1 MADSDTYR
9 SSISQRPSFNR
20 TVTTSSQN
28 YGGPGSGNRV
38 LKIVTEMSS
47 SSVASGLSPYGQNA
61 ASTIRDNREREKKE
75 IMELNDRLAGYIEKV
90 RFLEAQNR
98 KLAADLQL
106 LQGRF
111 GKSSGSVKV
120 MYEMEVTT
128 AQTVVKQT
136 TKDKEEAERETK
148 KYRDQLDEIRKKFEE
163 ATNGR
168 AEDRLKI
175 DELLVTLSGL
185 EAEINLLKRRIALME
200 EEIARLRKENAW
212 LHSEL
217 QRVRV
222 ALDQETLIRIDYQ
235 NRVKTLLEEIDFMR
249 RGHESELKELQAQA
263 ARDTT
268 NENREFF
275 KNELANAIRDIRSE
289 YEHLMNGNKNELENW
304 YQLRVQEI
312 NTQSM
317 RQNAENNHQKEE
329 VKRVRNQT
337 TELRGKL
344 SDLESR
350 NVLLEKQ
357 IEDLN
362 YQLEDDQRSYEA
374 ALNDKDAQI
383 RKLREECQALMVEL
397 QMLLDTKQTLDG
409 ELKVYRKMLDG
420 ESDNNGLRQLVEQ
433 VVRTSA
439 INEVADT
446 ETMCVVK
453 GEHSSRTSYQRS
465 AKGNVSIKETSPDGK
480 FVILENTHRG
490 KEEPIGDW
498 KLKRKIDGKREI
510 VFTFPSDYVLLP
522 FQSVKILARGNGVSN
537 PPEVLVFEGEDSF
550 GVGANVQTILYNNK
564 GEERATH
571 IQRQSQQTTTS

>member
-1 MADSDTYR
+1 MADHDSYR
-9 SSISQRPSFNR
+9 SSITSRPSFNR
-20 TVTTSSQN
+20 TVTSSTQN
-28 YGGPGSGNRV
+28 YGTPGSGNRV

-47 SSVASGLSPYGQNA
+47 SSVTGGMSPYSQNA

-75 IMELNDRLAGYIEKV
+75 IMELNDKLASYIEKV

-98 KLAADLQL
+98 KLDADLKNL
-106 LQGRF
+106 RGGF
-111 GKSSGSVKV
+111 GKSTGSVKI
-120 MYEMEVTT
+120 MYEQEITT
-128 AQTVVKQT
+128 ATTVIQQTG
-136 TKDKEEAERETK
+136 KDREEAEKEIK
-148 KYRDQLDEIRKKFEE
+148 KLQQQLSEIRKKFEE

-168 AEDRLKI
+168 VEDRQKI
-175 DELLVTLSGL
+175 DDLLVELSGL
-185 EAEINLLKRRIALME
+185 EAEINLLKRRIALLE
-200 EEIARLRKENAW
+200 EEVLRLKKENQR
-212 LHSEL
+212 LTFEL
-217 QRVRV
+217 QKVRKD
-222 ALDQETLIRIDYQ
+222 LDHETLLRIDNQ
-235 NRVKTLLEEIDFMR
+235 NKVKTILEEIDFMK
-249 RGHESELKELQAQA
+249 RGFEDELKSLQAMA

-268 NENREFF
+268 SENREYF
-275 KNELANAIRDIRSE
+275 KNELANAIREIRNE
-289 YEHLMNGNKNELENW
+289 YDQMMTGNRSDLESW

-312 NTQSM
+312 NTQSN
-317 RQNAENNHQKEE
+317 RQNAENNFQKEE
-329 VKRVRNQT
+329 VKRLRSQT
-337 TELRGKL
+337 SELRGKL

-357 IEDLN
+357 IEELN

-383 RKLREECQALMVEL
+383 RRLREDCQALMVEL

-420 ESDNNGLRQLVEQ
+420 EQDQSGLRQLVEQ

-446 ETMCVVK
+446 ETMRVVK

-465 AKGNVSIKETSPDGK
+465 AKGNVAIHETSPDGK
-480 FVILENTHRG
+480 FVVLENTHRG
-490 KEEPIGDW
+490 KEEPLGDW

-510 VFTFPSDYVLLP
+510 VFTFPSDFVLHPLKT
-522 FQSVKILARGNGVSN
+522 VKIFARGQGASN
-537 PPEVLVFEGEDSF
+537 PPDALVFEGDDTF

>member
-1 MADSDTYR
+1 MADSDSYR
-9 SSISQRPSFNR
+9 SSITSRPSFNR
-20 TVTTSSQN
+20 TVTSTQN
-28 YGGPGSGNRV
+28 YSTPGSGNRV
-38 LKIVTEMSS
+38 LKIVTETHSS
-47 SSVASGLSPYGQNA
+47 TTSGLSPYGQNA

-75 IMELNDRLAGYIEKV
+75 IMELNDRLASYIEKV

-98 KLAADLQL
+98 KLETDLKN

-111 GKSSGSVKV
+111 GKSTSTVKT
-120 MYEMEVTT
+120 MYEMEITT
-128 AQTVVKQT
+128 AKTVISQTG
-136 TKDKEEAERETK
+136 KDKEDAEK
-148 KYRDQLDEIRKKFEE
+148 EIRKLQDQLNEFRKKYDE
-163 ATNGR
+163 ANAGR
-168 AEDRLKI
+168 AEDRQKI
-175 DELLVTLSGL
+175 DDLLVELSTL
-185 EAEINLLKRRIALME
+185 EAEINLLKRRIALLE
-200 EEIARLRKENAW
+200 EEVARLKKENAR
-212 LHSEL
+212 LVSEL

-222 ALDQETLIRIDYQ
+222 ELDQETLLRIDNQ
-235 NRVKTLLEEIDFMR
+235 NKVKTILEEIDFMK
-249 RGHESELKELQAQA
+249 RGFDSELKDLQAIA

-275 KNELANAIRDIRSE
+275 KNELANAIREIRSE
-289 YEHLMNGNKNELENW
+289 YEQMMNGNRNELESW

-312 NTQSM
+312 NTQSN
-317 RQNAENNHQKEE
+317 RQNAEHNYQKEE
-329 VKRVRNQT
+329 VKRLRSQT
-337 TELRGKL
+337 GELRGKL

-350 NVLLEKQ
+350 NVLLEKH
-357 IEDLN
+357 IEELN

-420 ESDNNGLRQLVEQ
+420 ESDQNGLRQLVEQ

-446 ETMCVVK
+446 ETMRVVK

-465 AKGNVSIKETSPDGK
+465 AKGNVAIQETSPEGK
-480 FVILENTHRG
+480 FVILENTHRA
-490 KEEPIGDW
+490 KEEPLGDW

-510 VFTFPSDYVLLP
+510 VFTFPSDYILHPLKTVKIFARGQGIANPPDVLL
-522 FQSVKILARGNGVSN
+522 FDA
-537 PPEVLVFEGEDSF
+537 DDTF